1 MPFMLTLGFLSLSLC
16 IYYLCLLL
24 YRLTFHP
31 LAKFPGPKLAAV
43 TRLYEAYYDVVKGG
57 QYIFKIG
64 ELHKE
69 YGTSHHLAFIGHQV
83 NLFNIVT
90 LSPWH
95 VFLMHLNHV

>member
-1 MPFMLTLGFLSLSLC
+1 MPFMLTLGFLIVSLS
-16 IYYLCLLL
+16 IYYYLCLLL

-64 ELHKE
+64 ELHTK
-69 YGTSHHLAFIGHQV
+69 YGKSPHLAFIGHQD
-83 NLFNIVT
+83 NFFNIVT
-90 LSPWH
+90 LCPWH
-95 VFLMHLNHV
+95 VIL